1 MITVAVVP
9 ASAPARNRAAMVR
22 PEEVSSPRTPNAAF
36 SASTYAGKTANVV
49 ALYGRMRTTAAPVPR
64 HSATAPSSLAIREA
78 TDHALL
84 GFSAGGGTPLPYE
97 VAFT

>member
-1 MITVAVVP
+1 MAVVP
-9 ASAPARNRAAMVR
+9 ASAPARNRAATVR
-22 PEEVSSPRTPNAAF
+22 PEAASSPRVPSAAF

-64 HSATAPSSLAIREA
+64 HSATAPSCLAIRDA

-84 GFSAGGGTPLPYE
+84 GVSCGQGGTPGGPYE